1 MQVFLAQRW
10 LAVFRQNSHDA
21 EVDSGPGSITRLVNQ
36 MSSRTEHDSGD
47 AVAVIYAA
55 LTAMARDRVRRLGP
69 DREIR
74 TGDLVHEAYLKLFAR
89 PADHPWESRSHFFGS
104 AARAMQQVI
113 VDLVRRSEVRRVHGP
128 SLAVSEIALPQPF
141 SSHGIEQLHLA
152 LEELDR
158 VDPQAAEV
166 VRVRFFVGLG
176 MEETARVLG
185 LPLRSAQRK
194 WTLARAWLFERMSR

>member
-1 MQVFLAQRW
+1 
-10 LAVFRQNSHDA
+10 
-21 EVDSGPGSITRLVNQ
+21 
-36 MSSRTEHDSGD
+36 
-47 AVAVIYAA
+47 
-55 LTAMARDRVRRLGP
+55 
-69 DREIR
+69 
-74 TGDLVHEAYLKLFAR
+74 
-89 PADHPWESRSHFFGS
+89 
-104 AARAMQQVI
+104 
-113 VDLVRRSEVRRVHGP
+113 
-128 SLAVSEIALPQPF
+128 VSEIALPQPF

-194 WTLARAWLFERMSR
+194 WTLARAWLFERMSG

>member
-1 MQVFLAQRW
+1 
-10 LAVFRQNSHDA
+10 
-21 EVDSGPGSITRLVNQ
+21 